1 MKVSS
6 RLKLSSAAMKQE
18 LAGASNGI
26 KIYAA
31 EIKQEERRRVKDKRK
46 EVHKTG
52 SLDPQD

>member
-1 MKVSS
+1 
-6 RLKLSSAAMKQE
+6 MKQE